1 MKTNG
6 EPVKLLIT
14 YDPDPGQQEDY
25 FQYVLGEFVPSMQR
39 LGLPMSEVWHT
50 AYGDYPLRLA
60 AFVAPD
66 WTAMQEILDTPTFQD
81 LERRLQQYVSN
92 YERRVVL
99 LKNRFQF

>member
-66 WTAMQEILDTPTFQD
+66 WTAMQEILDTPMFQD

>member
-25 FQYVLGEFVPSMQR
+25 FQYVLGEFVPAMQR

-50 AYGDYPLRLA
+50 AYGNYPLRLA
-60 AFVAPD
+60 AFIAPD
-66 WTAMQEILDTPTFQD
+66 LRAMREILDTPAFLD

-92 YERRVVL
+92 YERRVVA

>member
-66 WTAMQEILDTPTFQD
+66 WTAMQEILDTATFQD